1 MKLGILVG
9 DIARDLKI
17 PLREAIRKARGWGY
31 DAVEL
36 PANDLSRSDE
46 QYSPDTAKS
55 LISFISDL
63 GLEVTG
69 FQCHVGYLTDDWQ
82 ARVDHTKR
90 MIEVASEIGVP
101 VVHTVTGKLPE
112 DMAIPSGFSR
122 LEAVYR
128 ELLEFAEGS
137 GVKVGIE
144 PVFVY
149 LVGNH
154 STLKRLIE
162 LVGRDDLY
170 INFDPSH
177 YPYHG
182 ESPIPTVKEFGKRI
196 VHTHMKDAL
205 IEPKFRFIPPGKGVL
220 DFREII
226 SALHEVGYDYV
237 LSLELGHGMED
248 PEGMAR
254 ENVGF
259 LAGLLEELGIE
270 RG

>member
-9 DIARDLKI
+9 DIARDLKM
-17 PLREAIRKARGWGY
+17 PLREAVGKAKDWGY

-36 PANDLSRSDE
+36 PANDLSKADE
-46 QYSPDTAKS
+46 QYNLNTAKTLAAFVS
-55 LISFISDL
+55 GL
-63 GLEVTG
+63 GLEITG
-69 FQCHVGYLTDDWQ
+69 FQCHVGYLGDDW
-82 ARVDHTKR
+82 RTKVEHTKA
-90 MIEVASEIGVP
+90 MIEVAQAIGVP
-101 VVHTVTGKLPE
+101 VVHTVSGKLPE
-112 DMAIPSGFSR
+112 DLTFSRGFSR
-122 LEAVYR
+122 LETVYS
-128 ELLEFAEGS
+128 ELLDFAEGS

-177 YPYHG
+177 YPYHD
-182 ESPIPTVKEFGKRI
+182 ESPIPTIKEFSNRI
-196 VHTHMKDAL
+196 AHVHVKDAL
-205 IEPKFRFIPPGKGVL
+205 VEPKFRFIPPGKGVL

-226 SALHEVGYDYV
+226 MALHDVGYNYV

-248 PEGMAR
+248 PEGMAK
-254 ENVGF
+254 ENVTF
-259 LAGLLEELGIE
+259 LSKLLEKLGIE

>member
-9 DIARDLKI
+9 DISRDLGI
-17 PLREAIRKARGWGY
+17 PLREAIRKAKGWGY
-31 DAVEL
+31 EAVEL
-36 PANDLSRSDE
+36 PASDLSRSDE
-46 QYSPDTAKS
+46 QYKPDTAKALS
-55 LISFISDL
+55 SFVSDL
-63 GLEVTG
+63 GLEITG
-69 FQCHVGYLTDDWQ
+69 FQCHVGYLTDDWRE
-82 ARVDHTKR
+82 RVEHTRR
-90 MIEVASEIGVP
+90 MIEIADEIGVP

-112 DMAIPSGFSR
+112 DMTIPAGFSR
-122 LEAVYR
+122 LEAVYS
-128 ELLEFAEGS
+128 ELLRFSEGS
-137 GVKVGIE
+137 GVKVAIE

-162 LVGRDDLY
+162 SVGRDDLY

-182 ESPIPTVKEFGKRI
+182 ESPIPTIKELGDRI
-196 VHTHMKDAL
+196 VHAHMKDA
-205 IEPKFRFIPPGKGVL
+205 IVEPKFRFAPPGGGVL

-226 SALHEVGYDYV
+226 SALSDAGYDYV

-248 PEGMAR
+248 PEGMAK
-254 ENVGF
+254 ENVTF
-259 LAGLLEELGIE
+259 LSRLLEELGIR